1 MKVNLNIFSQ
11 RQADVDSIVNDNV
24 DSRCQLMI
32 MTMTLMT
39 RPLTARQNLDAVR
52 VAGHWHLIKPGARA
66 THPPN
71 LKMLVKSK
79 I

>member
-1 MKVNLNIFSQ
+1 MLKNFPNEDAHPSKT
-11 RQADVDSIVNDNV
+11 
-24 DSRCQLMI
+24 LMLCGCAVTS
-32 MTMTLMT
+32 MTMMMMLAILKTLMM

-66 THPPN
+66 THPF
-71 LKMLVKSK
+71 L